1 MSPTVVIAGG
11 QSFNL
16 PLLGIMRRL
25 GLMLLLL
32 LLLAVMGVRAA
43 PPTFICES
51 RAAAVALA
59 QAVCALD
66 AECRFAVN
74 VPPPGGAA
82 GWDWLLTQ
90 DARLLAADD
99 APLPPATP
107 DDPRA
112 LMWPTAPAWRPWPLL
127 AWSSSLPANQA
138 CAALATTVGS
148 APLAPELYV
157 LLYALDVHQARL
169 SLTRGCDDANQQ
181 AIFDPVTGNVTC
193 ECAPDKECR
202 APGFDVDTGLLWAI
216 AIGAGILV
224 LVAMLYLI
232 ISSALQTKRLHK
244 LEKHWQAPM

>member
-1 MSPTVVIAGG
+1 M
-11 QSFNL
+11 
-16 PLLGIMRRL
+16 PLRGVLGVLVLVALVLVAR
-25 GLMLLLL
+25 
-32 LLLAVMGVRAA
+32 VHAA
-43 PPTFICES
+43 FICES

-66 AECRFAVN
+66 AECRWAVN

-82 GWDWLLTQ
+82 GWDTLLTQ
-90 DARLLAADD
+90 QARLLAADD
-99 APLPPATP
+99 ALPPPATP

-112 LMWPTAPAWRPWPLL
+112 LLWPTAPAWRPWPLL
-127 AWSSSLPANQA
+127 AWSSTYPANVA
-138 CAALATTVGS
+138 CAALAATVGTG
-148 APLAPELYV
+148 PLAPELYV

-169 SLTRGCDDANQQ
+169 ALTRGCDDANQL

-224 LVAMLYLI
+224 MGATLYLI
-232 ISSALQTKRLHK
+232 VASALQTRRMHK
-244 LEKHWQAPM
+244 LEKHAYRAVPRDGL